1 MSPPRPTGLVHSIQ
15 ARLNNEAHR
24 AGRPYVE
31 LLELFA
37 VERFLYRLARSRHRE
52 RFVLKG
58 ALLLRH
64 WLGAD
69 SRPTRDIDLLGPV
82 DTDAE
87 RLRANLEELL
97 ALEVEDDGIAY
108 QPESIVVAPIRMES
122 PVLGLRAHFN
132 ATLGRTRLRY
142 QVDVGLGDAV
152 YPPTAEVV
160 SGSLLGLPVAS
171 LRAYTPYTTVA
182 EKLEAVVV
190 LGDANS
196 RIKDYYDLALLPRT
210 LAFDGSVLT
219 EAIRRTFARRST
231 PIPDGVPEGLSDAFA
246 RTPVHASRWR
256 GFLEKARLLEAE
268 RPGLKQIVKEIRTFV
283 LPALEA
289 VRHAK
294 TLEAHWT
301 PGGPWPRRR
310 GSNPNSLAP

>member
-1 MSPPRPTGLVHSIQ
+1 MNPPAPSGQVHSIQ
-15 ARLNNEAHR
+15 ERLKNEARR
-24 AGRPYVE
+24 ADRPYVE

-52 RFVLKG
+52 QFILKG
-58 ALLLRH
+58 ALLIRH

-82 DTDAE
+82 DIDAD
-87 RLRANLEELL
+87 RLRANLKELL
-97 ALEVEDDGIAY
+97 ALEVEEDGIAY
-108 QPESIVVAPIRMES
+108 QPESIAMAPIRMES
-122 PVLGLRAHFN
+122 PILGLRAHFD

-152 YPPTAEVV
+152 YPPPEEVA

-182 EKLEAVVV
+182 EKLEAVAV

-210 LAFDGSVLT
+210 LAFDGSLLA

-231 PIPDGVPEGLSDAFA
+231 PIPEGVPDGLRDAFA
-246 RTPVHASRWR
+246 QTPVNASRWK
-256 GFLEKARLLEAE
+256 GFLEKGRLLESE
-268 RPGLKQIVKEIRTFV
+268 RPDLEQVVKEIRSFV
-283 LPALEA
+283 LPALDAASEA
-289 VRHAK
+289 NSFDAQ
-294 TLEAHWT
+294 WP
-301 PGGPWPRRR
+301 PGGPWRWA
-310 GSNPNSLAP
+310 GKKAGD

>member
-1 MSPPRPTGLVHSIQ
+1 MSPAAAKGFVHSIQ
-15 ARLNNEAHR
+15 ARLKNEAHR
-24 AGRPYVE
+24 LGRPYLE

-82 DTDAE
+82 ETDAPG
-87 RLRANLEELL
+87 LRESLRELL

-108 QPESIVVAPIRMES
+108 RPESVAVATIRAES
-122 PVLGLRAHFN
+122 PVLGLRAHFD

-152 YPPTAEVV
+152 YPPAGEIP
-160 SGSLLGLPVAS
+160 SGSLLGLPKANV
-171 LRAYTPYTTVA
+171 RAYTPYTTLA

-190 LGDANS
+190 LGEANS

-210 LAFDGSVLT
+210 LALDGSLLA

-231 PIPDGVPEGLSDAFA
+231 PLPEGIPGGLNDAFA
-246 RTPVHASRWR
+246 RAPLNASRWK
-256 GFLEKARLLEAE
+256 GFLERAHLLEPE
-268 RPGLKQIVKEIRTFV
+268 RPGFEQIVREIRTFA
-283 LPALEA
+283 LPVLEA
-289 VRHAK
+289 ARRANPYD
-294 TLEAHWT
+294 AHW
-301 PGGPWPRRR
+301 PAGGPWR
-310 GSNPNSLAP
+310 

>member
-1 MSPPRPTGLVHSIQ
+1 MNPSAPSGQVHSIQ
-15 ARLNNEAHR
+15 ERLKNEARR
-24 AGRPYVE
+24 ADRPYVE

-52 RFVLKG
+52 QFVLKG
-58 ALLLRH
+58 ALLIRH

-82 DTDAE
+82 DIDAD
-87 RLRANLEELL
+87 RLRANLKELL
-97 ALEVEDDGIAY
+97 ALEVEEDGIAY
-108 QPESIVVAPIRMES
+108 QPESIAIAPIRVES
-122 PVLGLRAHFN
+122 PILGLRAHFD

-152 YPPTAEVV
+152 YPPTEEVA

-182 EKLEAVVV
+182 EKLEAVAV

-210 LAFDGSVLT
+210 LAFDGSLLA
-219 EAIRRTFARRST
+219 EAIRRTFVRRST
-231 PIPDGVPEGLSDAFA
+231 PIPEGVPDGLRDAFA
-246 RTPVHASRWR
+246 RTPVNASRWK
-256 GFLEKARLLEAE
+256 GFLGKGRLLESE
-268 RPGLKQIVKEIRTFV
+268 RPGLEQIV
-283 LPALEA
+283 
-289 VRHAK
+289 
-294 TLEAHWT
+294 
-301 PGGPWPRRR
+301 
-310 GSNPNSLAP
+310 